1 MTIIEMAADT
11 ARPEAERIA
20 LYEANNRLIRLEGEA
35 KVYRDLLAKCA
46 DVIYTIEGEDSTE
59 SAMLSKL
66 HQACEDAIKVVL

>member
-1 MTIIEMAADT
+1 MTLLELANDT
-11 ARPEAERIA
+11 TRPETERGVLSDAHNKIT
-20 LYEANNRLIRLEGEA
+20 RLEGEA

-59 SAMLSKL
+59 SHKLSKL